1 MYNVYVYTQ
10 TMRYTCGTEVSGQK
24 PQRSKTY
31 NYYREDSYNE
41 VYREGRTGDTTLGL
55 HKEND
60 ILYGR
65 FGFGAI
71 RQTVFKMGGEEE

>member
-1 MYNVYVYTQ
+1 M
-10 TMRYTCGTEVSGQK
+10 MYTCSTKVSGQK

-60 ILYGR
+60 IL
-65 FGFGAI
+65 
-71 RQTVFKMGGEEE
+71 